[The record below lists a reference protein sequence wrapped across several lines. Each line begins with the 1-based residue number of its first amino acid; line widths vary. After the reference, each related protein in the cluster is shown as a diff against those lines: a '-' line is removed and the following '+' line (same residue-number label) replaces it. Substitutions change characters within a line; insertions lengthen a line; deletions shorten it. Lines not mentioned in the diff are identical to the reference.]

1 MPVEIHDISITPPPG
16 LETRNPADQDPA
28 PRDHPEGVPGRPGT
42 PFEGA
47 QVAMAPVPDAPEP
60 EQERVQGRERLS
72 SQAGKL
78 AGKLANATGGALG
91 ILAFPATLTLSAVA
105 TAMAYPL
112 AALRDRFSNALQTA
126 QTLQTQLGAPVAGGV
141 WGREIET
148 QNFTV
153 PRGNRG
159 LTIRPMVAQVMEQ
172 YRRDL
177 GSGISHDEMRRYIN
191 MGERIVDAIQSQN
204 DYAGGPIQ
212 VTGADGTEYD
222 VSPNLETTRAISWY
236 LQAKAVADNAGNRD
250 PVVLQRGSM
259 VVQDPGGRLFRFLKS
274 APNTYG
280 RASTHFNE
288 RSVSD
293 TATLR
298 NTGIAGAVAGLKGQK
313 AQYGIEDFS
322 NRMPSGRGCL
332 VFDQLQGRNGQPQ
345 TYLKWESV
353 GMPSFLG
360 FGTHAD
366 RTDGW
371 AAKVRNRFLSQ
382 FRCLGH
388 TFNFLR
394 SLRGGTRQNWGVHRE
409 AVHKG
414 EPKTLY
420 EGFRNIME
428 QAAGELGKEDEWAQ
442 SQQRDAKRYGLYFIV
457 DTLNDPEAVPG
468 SLREKAD
475 NLLREI
481 GQFSRRMGND
491 LGIERKGAE
500 IHVSLEPQ
508 ASSAG

>member
-1 MPVEIHDISITPPPG
+1 MPVEIHDISIAPPPG
-16 LETRNPADQDPA
+16 LESRNPADQDPA
-28 PRDHPEGVPGRPGT
+28 PRDHPGEIPGRPGT
-42 PFEGA
+42 PFEGT
-47 QVAMAPVPDAPEP
+47 QVAMSHAADAPEP
-60 EQERVQGRERLS
+60 EQALAQGRERLS

-78 AGKLANATGGALG
+78 AGKLANATGGTLG
-91 ILAFPATLTLSAVA
+91 ILALPATLTLSAVA

-112 AALRDRFSNALQTA
+112 AALRDRLSNALQQARQTA
-126 QTLQTQLGAPVAGGV
+126 QTLQTQLGQPVDGGV
-141 WGREIET
+141 LARRIET
-148 QNFTV
+148 QNFNSETGMPIV
-153 PRGNRG
+153 VG
-159 LTIRPMVAQVMEQ
+159 QVMEQ
-172 YRRDL
+172 YRRNL
-177 GSGISHDEMRRYIN
+177 GSGISRDEMQRYIN
-191 MGERIVDAIQSQN
+191 IGERIAGAIRSLDD
-204 DYAGGPIQ
+204 DYTGGPIQ
-212 VTGADGTEYD
+212 VTGANGTEYD

-250 PVVLQRGSM
+250 PLVLQRGSM

-298 NTGIAGAVAGLKGQK
+298 STGIAGALAGLKGQK

-345 TYLKWESV
+345 IYLKWESV

-360 FGTHAD
+360 LGTHAD
-366 RTDGW
+366 QADGW

-409 AVHKG
+409 AAHKG

-420 EGFRNIME
+420 EDFGNIME
-428 QAAGELGKEDEWAQ
+428 QAAGKLGMGDEWAQ
-442 SQQRDAKRYGLYFIV
+442 SQQRSAKRYGLYFIV
-457 DTLNDPEAVPG
+457 DTLNDTEAVPA

-475 NLLREI
+475 ILLREI

-500 IHVSLEPQ
+500 IHVSL
-508 ASSAG
+508 